1 MRHFGLDEVL
11 HFGLDELLFCAI
23 AVFWTV
29 DFAHLMRHFGPDDVL
44 PCAIAVCGQLI
55 QPI

>member
-1 MRHFGLDEVL
+1 MRHFDLDEVL
-11 HFGLDELLFCAI
+11 HFGLDEVLFCAI

-55 QPI
+55 